1 MKKLTFV
8 VLLAL
13 LMVCCTDHQEHSPNA
28 AIQTSIDESCKGLSR
43 GLIYTEHFL
52 YQGHA
57 YIRFHYENSDAV
69 VNDPNCPTCVSE
81 KGGDL

>member
-1 MKKLTFV
+1 MKRLINLILIGILV
-8 VLLAL
+8 AA
-13 LMVCCTDHQEHSPNA
+13 CSNSDQHSPNA
-28 AIQTSIDESCKGLSR
+28 AIQTSIDDSCKGLSR

-69 VNDPNCPTCVSE
+69 VDDPNCPTCVSE
-81 KGGDL
+81 KGGEL